1 MTRMRHEIIYN
12 HCTLQTRPQL
22 NDRTPMQ
29 SKKNRLDRFIS
40 IQTGI
45 NRKDVRLLL
54 AKKRIKVNGTPASDI
69 NQVIGQFDKI
79 ELDDKVLQ
87 DNQAIYLMLHK
98 PVGVVSATKDDQ
110 HKTVIDLLPPEY
122 KGLHITGRLDLNSS
136 GLILLTNDGEWST
149 SLTSPENKVTKTYD
163 VTLAKSL
170 TEEYIPAFAEGMY
183 FEYENIT
190 TRPAKLEIISEY
202 VARVSLEEGRYHQIK
217 RMFGRFRNQVLKLH
231 RLSIGAIVLDNSL
244 APGES
249 RQLTLKE
256 LTSLNR

>member
-1 MTRMRHEIIYN
+1 MLMRREIIYN
-12 HCTLQTRPQL
+12 HCTLQIRPQL
-22 NDRTPMQ
+22 NDIAPMQ

-40 IQTGI
+40 VQTGI

-54 AKKRIKVNGTPASDI
+54 AKKRIKVNGTLASDI
-69 NQVIGQFDKI
+69 NQVVGQFDKI

-110 HKTVIDLLPPEY
+110 HKTVLDLLPPEY

-136 GLILLTNDGEWST
+136 GLILLTNNGEWS
-149 SLTSPENKVTKTYD
+149 SALTSPDKKVAKVYE
-163 VTLAKSL
+163 VTLEKPL
-170 TEEYIPAFAEGMY
+170 TNEYIQAFADGMY
-183 FEYENIT
+183 FAYEEIT
-190 TRPAKLEIISEY
+190 TRPAQLEIISEY

-231 RLSIGAIVLDNSL
+231 RLSIGALILDNSL

-256 LTSLNR
+256 LASLSR